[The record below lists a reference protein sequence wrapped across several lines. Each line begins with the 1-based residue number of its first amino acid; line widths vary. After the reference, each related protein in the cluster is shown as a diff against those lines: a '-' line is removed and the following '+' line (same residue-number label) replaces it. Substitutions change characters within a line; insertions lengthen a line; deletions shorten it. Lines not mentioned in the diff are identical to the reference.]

1 MKTLE
6 QVRAS
11 LKPYP
16 VEVEFPDIRQWKT
29 GNCGVD
35 YVHSFDSGIP
45 GQHVMIMALTHG
57 NEVSGAIAVDAFLRC
72 GLRPRHGRLSLGFGN
87 VEAYHRFDPQNIDA
101 TRYLDEDMNRVW
113 LPSKLDSVQSSVELR
128 RARELR
134 PFIDSVDLL
143 LDIHSMHEESAPLMM
158 SGARIKGLEFAATLG
173 VPATVIVD
181 SGHANG
187 RRLRDYDDF
196 NDGTSKKNALLI
208 ETGQHFSKKSQQVA
222 LDVAARFLITTQA
235 VFEEDV
241 APFLSAGKLEPQ
253 RFLQVTDS
261 VVANSMDFN
270 FVEDFRGL
278 ELIECSGTVIARDGD
293 QEIVTPYDNCVL
305 VQPSLRHLGP
315 GVTVVRLARL
325 IDSSHNQLTLQTSL

>member
-16 VEVEFPDIRQWKT
+16 VEVEFPDIRPWKT

-35 YVHSFDSGIP
+35 YVHSFDSGVP
-45 GQHVMIMALTHG
+45 GPHVMIMALTHG
-57 NEVSGAIAVDAFLRC
+57 NEVSGAIAVDAFLRS
-72 GLRPRHGRLSLGFGN
+72 GLRPRQGRLSLGFGN
-87 VEAYHRFDPQNIDA
+87 VEAYHRFDPQDIDA

-113 LPSKLDSVQSSVELR
+113 LPAKLDSEQQSLELR

-158 SGARIKGLEFAATLG
+158 CGARTKGLEFAATLG
-173 VPATVIVD
+173 VPATVVVD
-181 SGHANG
+181 AGHANG
-187 RRLRDYDDF
+187 RRLRDYADF
-196 NDGTSKKNALLI
+196 NDAASRKNALLV
-208 ETGQHFSKKSQQVA
+208 ETGQHFSQRSRQVA

-235 VFEEDV
+235 VSEEDV
-241 APFLSAGKLEPQ
+241 AAFLSPREPGPQ
-253 RFLQVTDS
+253 RFLQVTEP

-278 ELIECSGTVIARDGD
+278 ELIARAGTVIARDGD

-305 VQPSLRHLGP
+305 VQPSLRHLSP
-315 GVTVVRLARL
+315 GVTVVRLAKVL
-325 IDSSHNQLTLQTSL
+325 DIPH

>member
-1 MKTLE
+1 
-6 QVRAS
+6 
-11 LKPYP
+11 
-16 VEVEFPDIRQWKT
+16 
-29 GNCGVD
+29 
-35 YVHSFDSGIP
+35 
-45 GQHVMIMALTHG
+45 
-57 NEVSGAIAVDAFLRC
+57 
-72 GLRPRHGRLSLGFGN
+72 
-87 VEAYHRFDPQNIDA
+87 
-101 TRYLDEDMNRVW
+101 
-113 LPSKLDSVQSSVELR
+113 
-128 RARELR
+128 
-134 PFIDSVDLL
+134 
-143 LDIHSMHEESAPLMM
+143 
-158 SGARIKGLEFAATLG
+158 
-173 VPATVIVD
+173 
-181 SGHANG
+181 
-187 RRLRDYDDF
+187 
-196 NDGTSKKNALLI
+196 
-208 ETGQHFSKKSQQVA
+208 
-222 LDVAARFLITTQA
+222 

>member
-57 NEVSGAIAVDAFLRC
+57 NEVSGAIAVDAFLRS
-72 GLRPRHGRLSLGFGN
+72 GLRPRQGRLSLGFGN
-87 VEAYHRFDPQNIDA
+87 VEAYHRFDPQHIDA

-113 LPSKLDSVQSSVELR
+113 LPSRLDSVQSSVELR

-143 LDIHSMHEESAPLMM
+143 LDIHSMHEESAALMM

-196 NDGTSKKNALLI
+196 NDDASKKNALLI

-270 FVEDFRGL
+270 FVEEFRGL
-278 ELIECSGTVIARDGD
+278 ELIERSGTVIARDGD

-325 IDSSHNQLTLQTSL
+325 IDRVRTTT